1 MYTLNQ
7 VIFDWVFESVVFQE
21 LFVLWIEQNLQV
33 DLFESLL
40 VLEPLIEHFL
50 QQIDAGPLLGVEVR
64 VEKGSLVLN
73 LFKFCL
79 LLEQG

>member
-1 MYTLNQ
+1 M
-7 VIFDWVFESVVFQE
+7 FQE
-21 LFVLWIEQNLQV
+21 LLVLRIEQNLQA

-50 QQIDAGPLLGVEVR
+50 EQIDARPLLGIQVW

-73 LFKFCL
+73 LFNLFL